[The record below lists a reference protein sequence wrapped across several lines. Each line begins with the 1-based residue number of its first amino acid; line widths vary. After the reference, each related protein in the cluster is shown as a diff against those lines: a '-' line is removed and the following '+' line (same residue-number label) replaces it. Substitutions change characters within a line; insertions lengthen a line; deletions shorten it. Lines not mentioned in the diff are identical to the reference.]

1 MADERDSNKDE
12 GRDDSDRWDSEGGSQ
27 DAEKL
32 PQDPD
37 AEDEERSRSLKPK
50 HIASQ
55 RPRPGSGS

>member
-12 GRDDSDRWDSEGGSQ
+12 SRDDSDRWDSEGGSQ
-27 DAEKL
+27 DA
-32 PQDPD
+32 DP
-37 AEDEERSRSLKPK
+37 EDEERSRSLKPK